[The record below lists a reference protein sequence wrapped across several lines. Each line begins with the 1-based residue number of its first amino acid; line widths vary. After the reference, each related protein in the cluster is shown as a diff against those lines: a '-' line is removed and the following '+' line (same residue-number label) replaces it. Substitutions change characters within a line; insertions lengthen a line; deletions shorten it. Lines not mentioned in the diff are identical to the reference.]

1 MYKIVITNDALEN
14 LANIS
19 EYIALDNLFYAK
31 KVEVDILKSIN
42 FLENFPL
49 IWKQIEPWIYQII
62 NPKYKFKIVYKING
76 NILLIIAI
84 FREQE
89 KWN

>member
-1 MYKIVITNDALEN
+1 MYRIIITDDALEN
-14 LANIS
+14 LVSIS

-31 KVEVDILKSIN
+31 KVEVDILKSIK
-42 FLENFPL
+42 FLESFPL
-49 IWKQIEPWIYQII
+49 IWKQIELWIYQII

-76 NILLIIAI
+76 NILLILAI

-89 KWN
+89 NWH